1 MLWIQRLREVTSEG
15 SPLAGRCDTGGE
27 IHSGAPGMVPLQ
39 PCLGA
44 ACASPCASLSTA
56 TMLRAAPAALG
67 LCRGGYDRRPWK
79 PRARACFKNRRMP
92 ATTATTALCCSIT
105 PCPSTR
111 SLNPAPHS
119 TTADGKWPL
128 MCSRACGDTVR
139 PQSSPMSGSA
149 HVAGHAC
156 ALHVHPHMQSA
167 PGPGQTHCDEPEP
180 RPGAPWGRRSCRWCT

>member
-111 SLNPAPHS
+111 SLNPAPPQHHCRRQMA
-119 TTADGKWPL
+119 ADVQPRVRRHNQAAKQ
-128 MCSRACGDTVR
+128 SYERQRACCKKCMR
-139 PQSSPMSGSA
+139 APRAPA
-149 HVAGHAC
+149 HAV
-156 ALHVHPHMQSA
+156 
-167 PGPGQTHCDEPEP
+167 
-180 RPGAPWGRRSCRWCT
+180 CTRTWAHTL